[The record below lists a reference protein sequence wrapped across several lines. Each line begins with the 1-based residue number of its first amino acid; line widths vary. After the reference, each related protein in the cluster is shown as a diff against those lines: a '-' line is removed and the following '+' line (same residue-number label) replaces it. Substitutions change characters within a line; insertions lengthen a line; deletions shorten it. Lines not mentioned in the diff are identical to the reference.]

1 MKVSQNTGRVRE
13 GADERWSC
21 LDYSL
26 VSIVEADCLD
36 YFRGDPYYVG
46 SCGGIVGKTCR
57 EALVDIVAEVLIGGS
72 LKPDRGTVSR
82 IDNFIGVAVAEVGT
96 TGGKLRE
103 SVSGYPGPG
112 DHRRSDH

>member
-57 EALVDIVAEVLIGGS
+57 EALVDIVAEVLVGGS

-82 IDNFIGVAVAEVGT
+82 IDNFIGGAAAGVST
-96 TGGKLRE
+96 TGEKLRE
-103 SVSGYPGPG
+103 SVSRYQAPR
-112 DHRRSDH
+112 DHPPSAH